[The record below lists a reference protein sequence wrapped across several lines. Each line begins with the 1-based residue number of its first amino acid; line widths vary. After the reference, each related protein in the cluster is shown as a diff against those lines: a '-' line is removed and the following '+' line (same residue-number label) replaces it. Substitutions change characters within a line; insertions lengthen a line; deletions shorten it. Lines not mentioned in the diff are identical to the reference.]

1 MVISNAGL
9 DMILKISVP
18 VLSAI
23 YPVCMVLILLALLQK
38 HLGHLDFVYP
48 VTVGVTT
55 VVSLL
60 DVAASQGWIP
70 AVVSFLP
77 LYSAG
82 LVWVVPSILA
92 IIIGA
97 VISMVAGGKKTR

>member
-1 MVISNAGL
+1 
-9 DMILKISVP
+9 MILSISVP

-23 YPVCMVLILLALLQK
+23 YPVCIVLILLAFLQNY
-38 HLGHLDFVYP
+38 LGQFHAIYP

-77 LYSAG
+77 LHSAG